1 MGALPSLAT
10 VASDAATADSRRA
23 PDAAMDQAQ
32 GAAEAGRTS
41 LLEETL
47 VRVMVGEVD
56 AERLG
61 EKAARSGVKC
71 EPLEWRRRR
80 NLCALLEMLTG
91 GWRAGAA
98 DVGGNTESKGIACR
112 GPEFG
117 GGTREAPGTSVT
129 TVRSLLES
137 RGQELA
143 GGAPETERRGCGALI
158 SPLRVVKYVVVPAM
172 ARLEE
177 DGGGWG
183 RVGLLLQV
191 LVAALW
197 EQAADEDEGAEAN
210 EGAEAGEEG
219 AGLAE
224 CGIGWVGDGCAW
236 RLLHGL
242 LRICGTS
249 GDSCPCVC
257 VCVRAHACM
266 CLYWFWV
273 YTCTHTHVCMCVRIC
288 MICLSVSLSF
298 SSSAPPPP
306 PPPLSLQSLF
316 HTHSHNTHT
325 NTHTCIHTHIRV
337 S

>member
-1 MGALPSLAT
+1 MP
-10 VASDAATADSRRA
+10 SDAASVDSRRA

-32 GAAEAGRTS
+32 GAAGAGHTS

-61 EKAARSGVKC
+61 ERAARSGAKG

-80 NLCALLEMLTG
+80 NLCAFLEMLTG
-91 GWRAGAA
+91 GWRAGDA
-98 DVGGNTESKGIACR
+98 GGNIQSKGIECR

-117 GGTREAPGTSVT
+117 GGTREAVGTSVT
-129 TVRSLLES
+129 TVRSHVES
-137 RGQELA
+137 RGQELF

-172 ARLEE
+172 ARLDE
-177 DGGGWG
+177 DGVLW

-210 EGAEAGEEG
+210 KGAEAGEEG
-219 AGLAE
+219 AGMAE
-224 CGIGWVGDGCAW
+224 CELGWVGDGCAW

-242 LRICGTS
+242 LRICGTLA
-249 GDSCPCVC
+249 DSCACVC

-266 CLYWFWV
+266 CLHCFWV
-273 YTCTHTHVCMCVRIC
+273 YTCKHTHACMYVRIC
-288 MICLSVSLSF
+288 I
-298 SSSAPPPP
+298 
-306 PPPLSLQSLF
+306 
-316 HTHSHNTHT
+316 
-325 NTHTCIHTHIRV
+325 
-337 S
+337 